1 MQPYLFPYLGYFQLI
16 HAVDRFVL
24 LDDAAYSKGGWI
36 NRNVLAAHDRTQ
48 PFAFPVA
55 RPRLGQRIDDVRLA
69 DPARSIA
76 RFLKTLQSLYGGAPR
91 FGEVMPLLRRVLAAE
106 DDRLAALIARSL
118 DEICRY
124 LGIGTPLCF
133 SATRHAA
140 LTSRKSERVI
150 DICRAEGATVYIN
163 SEGGQELYRPSDFAE
178 AGIEL
183 RFLRHRPTPYDRS
196 GGAFFERLSIIDVMM
211 FNSPAALAVLL
222 GAYDLVEGEG

>member
-36 NRNVLAAHDRTQ
+36 NRNVLAGRDRRQ

-55 RPRLGQRIDDVRLA
+55 RPRLGQRIDDVRIA
-69 DPARSIA
+69 DPARSVG
-76 RFLKTLQSLYGGAPR
+76 RFLKTLQSLDGGAPC
-91 FGEVMPLLRRVLAAE
+91 FGEVMPLLRRILAVE
-106 DDRLAALIARSL
+106 DDRLAVLIARSL

-124 LGIGTPLCF
+124 LGIGTPLCS
-133 SATRHAA
+133 SAIRHAT
-140 LTSRKSERVI
+140 LMSRGSQRVI

-163 SEGGQELYRPSDFAE
+163 AEGGRELYRPGDFAA
-178 AGIEL
+178 AGIAL
-183 RFLRHRPTPYDRS
+183 RFLEHRPTPYARS
-196 GGAFFERLSIIDVMM
+196 GGDFFERMSIIDVMM
-211 FNSPAALAVLL
+211 FNSPAAIAPLL